1 MAMLNAPTME
11 CDRVNLRR
19 SVPVQKR
26 QQIFET
32 VPVRHR
38 GTSFRVGETFLMQ
51 LHPSRPEPRLST
63 FERCWLGGAM
73 GRVRSPWRSGQATR
87 AIYSRSAPPDQSAR
101 SARRARPLKRTALI
115 AKPMNG
121 INAPQRPDCV
131 ADDAVSCELV
141 SAPNSLLTGKLTGN
155 FADSGSLQR
164 FWRSVSERIQ

>member
-1 MAMLNAPTME
+1 
-11 CDRVNLRR
+11 
-19 SVPVQKR
+19 
-26 QQIFET
+26 
-32 VPVRHR
+32 
-38 GTSFRVGETFLMQ
+38 MQ

-131 ADDAVSCELV
+131 AGVGGLEP
-141 SAPNSLLTGKLTGN
+141 PNGGIKIRLK
-155 FADSGSLQR
+155 
-164 FWRSVSERIQ
+164 WERY

>member
-1 MAMLNAPTME
+1 MAMLNAPAME
-11 CDRVNLRR
+11 CDRVNLRW

-73 GRVRSPWRSGQATR
+73 GRARSPWRTVRATR
-87 AIYSRSAPPDQSAR
+87 AIDSRSAPPDQSAR

-131 ADDAVSCELV
+131 AGVGGLELRNV
-141 SAPNSLLTGKLTGN
+141 GKIPLKGRTD
-155 FADSGSLQR
+155 FR
-164 FWRSVSERIQ
+164 